1 MISQDKILMLTT
13 EHLNYHVNKLTV
25 MYKDQLICCFVF
37 FFVFFLSANGL
48 ASPRNFLEDKFNH
61 GYTIVQN
68 FGGELFAAVL
78 DFSPFDVVAWHGN
91 YVSYK
96 YDLNKFYPYN
106 TVLLDHSDPSIK
118 TGRCCDHEVNEYG
131 CLQIFYFLVQ
141 NIA

>member
-96 YDLNKFYPYN
+96 
-106 TVLLDHSDPSIK
+106 
-118 TGRCCDHEVNEYG
+118 
-131 CLQIFYFLVQ
+131 
-141 NIA
+141 